1 MGSSAERA
9 CDCPQLTPAESCEL
23 LEVLEDRYQMRS
35 TVVASQVP
43 VDKWYELM
51 PDPTVADAVMDR
63 LVHNA
68 HKIALRGES
77 MRKMMAVSGQKG
89 GEP

>member
-1 MGSSAERA
+1 
-9 CDCPQLTPAESCEL
+9 
-23 LEVLEDRYQMRS
+23 
-35 TVVASQVP
+35 
-43 VDKWYELM
+43 M
-51 PDPTVADAVMDR
+51 PDPTVANAIMDR

-89 GEP
+89 GES